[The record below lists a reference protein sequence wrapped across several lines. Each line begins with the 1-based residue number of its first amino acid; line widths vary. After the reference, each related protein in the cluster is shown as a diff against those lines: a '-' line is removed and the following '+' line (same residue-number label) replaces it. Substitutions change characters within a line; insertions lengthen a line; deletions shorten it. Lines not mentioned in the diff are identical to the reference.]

1 MKDPENTSPERKEPG
16 ETPQDPAGLTGDL
29 RKLLLEN
36 GFDRV
41 GFADAGST
49 PGADHFREWLDRG
62 YAGNM
67 DYLARNTER
76 RQDVQKV
83 LEGARGVIVTA
94 MHYGDGGSVGIANP
108 ASDRAEISS
117 YARGTDYHR
126 IIEKRLK
133 SCCRLLR
140 ERFAGEYRYYVDTG
154 PVLEKAWAQKAGIGW
169 IGKNTCSI
177 DADNGSYFFLG
188 VILTTHAV
196 EPDPPALDHCGS
208 CTLCLEACPTAAFPD
223 PYVLDA
229 RRCISY
235 LTIEERGEIIAELEE
250 KMENLVF
257 GCDICQE
264 VCPWNSEPRVRNEPG
279 LAAREENVFPRL
291 SELAE
296 LTPESF
302 SERFPQSPIRRAGF
316 RGFLRNVIIALGNSS
331 PQNAL
336 EHLDQLGRRESIRKD
351 PLLKRT
357 LERARRRLMEKNR
370 IERSGKIR
378 GEFKRAKIQGPI
390 PTAMAILSA
399 LAFLVFWLTWITD
412 KANYGVWIPGLFLYI
427 SLMTFLYH
435 LARKK
440 QDGKRENK

>member
-76 RQDVQKV
+76 RQDVQKE

-154 PVLEKAWAQKAGIGW
+154 PVLERPGRRKPGSAGLEKIPAPS
-169 IGKNTCSI
+169 TP
-177 DADNGSYFFLG
+177 
-188 VILTTHAV
+188 TTA
-196 EPDPPALDHCGS
+196 
-208 CTLCLEACPTAAFPD
+208 PT
-223 PYVLDA
+223 
-229 RRCISY
+229 
-235 LTIEERGEIIAELEE
+235 
-250 KMENLVF
+250 
-257 GCDICQE
+257 
-264 VCPWNSEPRVRNEPG
+264 
-279 LAAREENVFPRL
+279 
-291 SELAE
+291 
-296 LTPESF
+296 SF
-302 SERFPQSPIRRAGF
+302 SGSFSP
-316 RGFLRNVIIALGNSS
+316 
-331 PQNAL
+331 
-336 EHLDQLGRRESIRKD
+336 
-351 PLLKRT
+351 
-357 LERARRRLMEKNR
+357 
-370 IERSGKIR
+370 
-378 GEFKRAKIQGPI
+378 
-390 PTAMAILSA
+390 PT
-399 LAFLVFWLTWITD
+399 
-412 KANYGVWIPGLFLYI
+412 
-427 SLMTFLYH
+427 
-435 LARKK
+435 R
-440 QDGKRENK
+440 